1 VVYRKG
7 RLTLEIVTRCELVI
21 RTLRFGSWNNTDA
34 KFGCSIKTIQFTMKS
49 QLESDVSEISVRK
62 SKL

>member
-1 VVYRKG
+1 
-7 RLTLEIVTRCELVI
+7 LEIVTRCELVI